1 MELDTGLKQ
10 QLLNLIKAGKPIPVS
25 YKSLLF
31 PPEEKPKE
39 YELVYGIKER
49 EEDIL
54 AETMAVPFQPV
65 KQFGKVK
72 EGEWVNKLIF
82 GDNLQVLKRIKNLQN
97 EGKMDKIKLVFIDP
111 PFGTGDIYDAKGA
124 PAYSAA
130 LQGAEFLE
138 FLRKRLVLL
147 REILSDD
154 GSIFIRI
161 DYRLRNHGY

>member
-1 MELDTGLKQ
+1 MKLDTELRQ
-10 QLLNLIKAGKPIPVS
+10 QLLNLIKEGKDIPAS
-25 YKSLLF
+25 FKNLLF
-31 PPEEKPKE
+31 PPEQKPKE

-72 EGEWVNKLIF
+72 EGEWHNQLIF
-82 GDNLQVLKRIKNLQN
+82 GDNLQALKHLKKLQDA
-97 EGKMDKIKLVFIDP
+97 EKLEKIKLIYIDP
-111 PFGTGDIYDAKGA
+111 PFGTGDVYDAKGA

-130 LQGAEFLE
+130 LQGAEYLE

-147 REILSDD
+147 KELLADD
-154 GSIFIRI
+154 GSIYVRI
-161 DYRLRNHGY
+161 

>member
-1 MELDTGLKQ
+1 MDLDFELKQ
-10 QLLNLIKAGKPIPVS
+10 ELMNLINEGKLIPIS
-25 YKSLLF
+25 YKNLLF
-31 PPEEKPKE
+31 PPDKKPKE

-72 EGEWVNKLIF
+72 EGEWHNKLIF
-82 GDNLQVLKRIKNLQN
+82 GDNLQVLKHIKKLQD
-97 EGKMDKIKLVFIDP
+97 EGKMEKVKLVFIDP

-130 LQGAEFLE
+130 LQGAEYLE

-147 REILSDD
+147 REILT
-154 GSIFIRI
+154 
-161 DYRLRNHGY
+161 